1 MRLLIF
7 FLVTLSTY
15 ASAIDCS
22 KPKSDY
28 QEKLCHA
35 HELAYQAK
43 TSSQTPSKS
52 AITSEKQKPYSFA
65 IKPSTQPE
73 QVYRQLTKKENQS
86 DKTLISGSVDKAP
99 PTTHYSS
106 HKTTSN
112 KTVITQKNTSPPLKQ
127 QPNTTGR
134 IRIY

>member
-22 KPKSDY
+22 NPKSDY
-28 QEKLCHA
+28 QAKLCHA

-43 TSSQTPSKS
+43 TSSQIPSKS
-52 AITSEKQKPYSFA
+52 AIAPEKQKPHSFA
-65 IKPSTQPE
+65 TKPSTQPE

-86 DKTLISGSVDKAP
+86 DKTLTSGSVDKAP

-112 KTVITQKNTSPPLKQ
+112 KTAFTQHNTSPPLKQ